1 MDDDVMEEADE
12 TIPLDDAAAAA
23 AATESSSCFLR
34 A

>member
-12 TIPLDDAAAAA
+12 AIPLDDAAAAA

>member
-12 TIPLDDAAAAA
+12 AIPLDDAAAAA
-23 AATESSSCFLR
+23 AATDSSSCFLR